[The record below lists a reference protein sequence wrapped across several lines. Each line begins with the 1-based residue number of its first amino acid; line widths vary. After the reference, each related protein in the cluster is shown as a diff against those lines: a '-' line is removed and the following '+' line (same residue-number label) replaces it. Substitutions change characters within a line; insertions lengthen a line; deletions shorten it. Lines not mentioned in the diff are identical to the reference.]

1 MPIEKK
7 VRTAMEKRRL
17 IAIAVAL
24 GVLSLGVLTAC
35 GGGED
40 PAGTLGGEVTIGT
53 GTNPTSTPVET
64 GGAAADTTAAETTGG
79 ETTAA
84 AAEGD
89 AAAGEA
95 IFASAGCGGCHTL
108 AAAGS
113 AGAVGPNLDEAKPD
127 YALVMERVTNG
138 QGGMPSFSGQLS
150 EDDIKNVAAYVSQN
164 AGK

>member
-1 MPIEKK
+1 
-7 VRTAMEKRRL
+7 MENRRL
-17 IAIAVAL
+17 IAIVIAIGA
-24 GVLSLGVLTAC
+24 LSLGVLSAC
-35 GGGED
+35 GGSD
-40 PAGTLGGEVTIGT
+40 AVGTLGGEVTIGT
-53 GTNPTSTPVET
+53 GTNPTETPIDE
-64 GGAAADTTAAETTGG
+64 GGATTAEAATTEAAG

-89 AAAGEA
+89 AAAGAA
-95 IFASAGCGGCHTL
+95 IFTSAGCGGCHTL

-127 YALVMERVTNG
+127 YATVMQFVTNG
-138 QGGMPSFSGQLS
+138 QGAMPSFSGQLS

>member
-1 MPIEKK
+1 
-7 VRTAMEKRRL
+7 MESRRL
-17 IAIAVAL
+17 IAIVIAIGA
-24 GVLSLGVLTAC
+24 LSLGVLSAC
-35 GGGED
+35 GGSD
-40 PAGTLGGEVTIGT
+40 AVGTLGGEVTIGT
-53 GTNPTSTPVET
+53 GTNPTETPVDE
-64 GGAAADTTAAETTGG
+64 GGATTAEAATTEAAG

-127 YALVMERVTNG
+127 YATVMEFVTNG
-138 QGGMPSFSGQLS
+138 KGAMPSFSGQLS